1 MRVAVG
7 GFGAESN
14 SFSVESPV
22 GEPME
27 KSFDDGLL
35 LENMGK
41 KTVIGGFLEVL
52 GKAEAKVFPT
62 LRVFWGATGV
72 ISRESYEHYKSELI
86 KRIEDNSE

>member
-27 KSFDDGLL
+27 KSFDDRLL

-52 GKAEAKVFPT
+52 GKAGVEAFPT
-62 LRVFWGATGV
+62 VRVFWGLLGLYQGRAMSTIGL
-72 ISRESYEHYKSELI
+72 S
-86 KRIEDNSE
+86 